1 MKSKLK
7 IVSKDPDLFIRPVI
21 KMHGYGQPSI
31 FSLELSPKIAV
42 SLHGDINGNK
52 DAFISN
58 GIVSIFSK
66 YSESHSNYDLVHN
79 PQLIIDGYKLISEK
93 AIGDA
98 LESMF

>member
-1 MKSKLK
+1 
-7 IVSKDPDLFIRPVI
+7 
-21 KMHGYGQPSI
+21 MHGYGQPSI